1 LIPISR
7 HAAVVT
13 RRLPIPILAAAAGC
27 AAILVAMAADGGG
40 ARGVGDF
47 ADSLRTGIETRTEGK
62 TPSEATLNVFSS
74 KDHAARKYTRNSR
87 LWCADLVPQLTGCA
101 VWKPP
106 LEYAG
111 ERYGGVMITPRHILF
126 CRHSH
131 PAWDGG
137 WMKVQPQII
146 RFVTQDNKVVD
157 MKLIANADSPDAD
170 LDLCVGLLHEAV
182 PQGIHV
188 APIMPPMSAALL
200 QQLAALKV
208 PDISI
213 SQAGARPDGR
223 KNESMVYAGD
233 SGLYAGKHGPW
244 GYTAYQG
251 DSGTPRFYLTSAGP
265 ALYQLTGAGS
275 FHNNLPR
282 LTALIEACD
291 DSAIAR
297 GVLKKRTGLVPTV
310 AKLKVPAL

>member
-1 LIPISR
+1 LIPIPR

-13 RRLPIPILAAAAGC
+13 RRLAIPILAAAAGC

-74 KDHAARKYTRNSR
+74 KDHAARKYTRNPR

-146 RFVTQDNKVVD
+146 
-157 MKLIANADSPDAD
+157 
-170 LDLCVGLLHEAV
+170 DLCVGLLHEAV

-275 FHNNLPR
+275 VHNNLPR

-297 GVLKKRTGLVPTV
+297 GVLKKRIGLVPAV

>member
-1 LIPISR
+1 MRIPL
-7 HAAVVT
+7 HPAVVT
-13 RRLPIPILAAAAGC
+13 RRLAIPILAVAAGC
-27 AAILVAMAADGGG
+27 AAIIVAMAADGGG
-40 ARGVGDF
+40 AREPANF
-47 ADSLRTGIETRTEGK
+47 ADSLKTGVEARTKGK
-62 TPSEATLNVFSS
+62 TASEATRNVFSA
-74 KDHAARKYTRNSR
+74 KDHAAKKYTRNPR

-146 RFVTQDNKVVD
+146 RFVTKDNKVVD
-157 MKLIANADSPDAD
+157 MKLIANADSRDGD

-182 PQGIHV
+182 PEGIHV
-188 APIMPPMSAALL
+188 APVMPPMSAALL
-200 QQLAALKV
+200 QQLAALNV

-213 SQAGARPDGR
+213 SQAGVRPDGR

-233 SGLYAGKHGPW
+233 SGLFSGKTGPW
-244 GYTAYQG
+244 GYTVYQG
-251 DSGTPRFYLTSAGP
+251 DSGTPRFYLTPAGL

-275 FHNNLPR
+275 VHNNLPR
-282 LTALIEACD
+282 IKALIEACD

-297 GVLKKRTGLVPTV
+297 GVLKNRTGLTPTV
-310 AKLKVPAL
+310 AKLKVPSL